1 MAYAGIQTML
11 LAYKMQKS
19 DKEFQLMQITNQLT
33 AATKDSSALS
43 ENRDAKLSELSKD
56 DPNYEAYVDEIDEEY
71 KNDLADIAAWED
83 ELQQKQSDCNTQISL
98 LDGYINTW
106 TTALQQNIGKSHKY
120 GNIQ

>member
-56 DPNYEAYVDEIDEEY
+56 DPNYEEYVDEIDKEY
-71 KNDLADIAAWED
+71 EYDLAEIAAWED

-106 TTALQQNIGKSHKY
+106 TTALQQNIAKGHTY
-120 GNIQ
+120 GAQQ

>member
-33 AATKDSSALS
+33 DATKDSSALS

-56 DPNYEAYVDEIDEEY
+56 DPNYEAYVDEIDKEY
-71 KNDLADIAAWED
+71 KYDLAEIAAWED

-106 TTALQQNIGKSHKY
+106 TTALQQNIAKGHTY
-120 GNIQ
+120 GAQQ

>member
-106 TTALQQNIGKSHKY
+106 QSALQQNIGKSHKY
-120 GNIQ
+120 GNLQ